1 MKNIF
6 IHPLKEIIENS
17 NFEYNYYIYVLISKD
32 NLHHYVG
39 LTKDV
44 ELTYTEP
51 LIVHRILKE
60 NPLRTGK
67 TMKERH
73 QQIGPAGSRHGRI
86 TCGQITLSGSSGTIH
101 AGGASYNR

>member
-44 ELTYTEP
+44 GRRLQEHNSGKSKSTKPYLP
-51 LIVHRILKE
+51 WSIVYIE
-60 NPLRTGK
+60 SF
-67 TMKERH
+67 
-73 QQIGPAGSRHGRI
+73 GSRLEARKREKYLKSCAGRKFLKK
-86 TCGQITLSGSSGTIH
+86 TEL
-101 AGGASYNR
+101 NL